1 MFQQPSGCWIGQVTL
16 KMNQV
21 ETVEMQN
28 KKKSLKLSASVQQQ
42 VATTEKKTYC
52 VVILSLLERKQ
63 SRIRDQDNCAEDKT
77 LEVHLRR

>member
-28 KKKSLKLSASVQQQ
+28 KKIFKLSANVQ
-42 VATTEKKTYC
+42 
-52 VVILSLLERKQ
+52 
-63 SRIRDQDNCAEDKT
+63 
-77 LEVHLRR
+77 

>member
-1 MFQQPSGCWIGQVTL
+1 MFHQPSGCWIGQVTL

-28 KKKSLKLSASVQQQ
+28 KKILKLSANVQQQ
-42 VATTEKKTYC
+42 VATTEKKTYW

-63 SRIRDQDNCAEDKT
+63 SRSRDLDNCAEDKT
-77 LEVHLRR
+77 LEAHFRR